1 VKSKEYKD
9 EQKKKIELMVILM
22 HVKIYGD
29 AAVKREDLKKL
40 SIANIYKSPLLE
52 ERKLEVGS
60 ENLDLYDTIDVP
72 SNVPSREEF
81 RKHGTSLGVDLIE
94 APEGAS
100 RLSSM
105 KRTSRQ
111 DEADRGK
118 LAKRPSGVSFGD
130 SRNSDI
136 VKAEFRVSFD

>member
-1 VKSKEYKD
+1 MKSKEYKD

-29 AAVKREDLKKL
+29 AAIKREDLKKL

-72 SNVPSREEF
+72 SNVPSREGF
-81 RKHGTSLGVDLIE
+81 RKHGTSLGVDSIE

-105 KRTSRQ
+105 KRTSWQ